1 MKRIT
6 LAFVLFALVGCQKKI
21 SIHPGA
27 VSNLDSY
34 AFDLLLV
41 EQDVLAQA
49 RVDYLNGRLPEA
61 ARPAFNAAASQY
73 NITQAAWQAYHS
85 GHAANDTVLQDALNA
100 LVAAVGQLQQVLG
113 KKPVPIGVLVI
124 WQEVAA

>member
-1 MKRIT
+1 MKRIV
-6 LAFVLFALVGCQKKI
+6 LAFLLVSLVGCHKKI
-21 SIHPGA
+21 AFHPGA

-49 RVDYLNGRLPEA
+49 RTDYMNGRLPDA

-85 GHAANDTVLQDALNA
+85 GHASNDSVLQDALNA

-113 KKPVPIGVLVI
+113 KKPVPIAGLRI
-124 WQEVAA
+124 WQEVTA